1 MKEEWCMAC
10 DRSSDRQAIARIQAM
25 TAYAGFAVA
34 IEVSIFPFRHPI
46 RRYLSSWTSYQT
58 STTSD

>member
-46 RRYLSSWTSYQT
+46 RR
-58 STTSD
+58 